1 MMILTPKEKAL
12 LLIELGKVR
21 QDESDPDFWVVESN
35 SCLGVHY
42 NVYFKGTG
50 GRCTCKSFKYRGTCV
65 HLDAV
70 RILVYSQKEER
81 VPDGEI
87 LC

>member
-1 MMILTPKEKAL
+1 MSERAH
-12 LLIELGKVR
+12 LLIALDKVR
-21 QDESDPDFWVVESN
+21 QDPEDEDFWFVNSLSCTGVV
-35 SCLGVHY
+35 Y

-50 GRCTCKSFKYRGTCV
+50 GRCTCKSYKYRKICV

-70 RILVYSQKEER
+70 RILAKKNKPPV

-87 LC
+87 LI